1 MDKGERAMKTA
12 CLIALLGAVP
22 PAALAADLPAG
33 DCKRPAARTDLS
45 ACDWSRAK
53 LAGKSA
59 AMRGTPDLMSK
70 PEVGDPLRAR
80 VRGLAKAPGS

>member
-12 CLIALLGAVP
+12 CLIAVLGAVP
-22 PAALAADLPAG
+22 PVALAADLPAG

-53 LAGKSA
+53 LAELEARIAELERAASA
-59 AMRGTPDLMSK
+59 
-70 PEVGDPLRAR
+70 RA
-80 VRGLAKAPGS
+80 S